1 MSSLILRRWK
11 HGVEQTDLLVRAF
24 VDADILERSVL
35 ITLELIDSIIHQ
47 RRIEDVERH
56 KQLEIRDRQPR
67 YFLEQ
72 SGFQLRDDIIEAP
85 LAEIRQVHEYR
96 YARSEFD

>member
-1 MSSLILRRWK
+1 MPIDTYIGKRSIL
-11 HGVEQTDLLVRAF
+11 V
-24 VDADILERSVL
+24 
-35 ITLELIDSIIHQ
+35 TLELINGIIHQ
-47 RRIEDVERH
+47 CRVEDVKRH
-56 KQLEIRDRQPR
+56 KQLEVRDRESR
-67 YFLEQ
+67 NLLEQ